1 MIFEQMHIIIMSGA
15 ERAGNK
21 VNHYVQKEHPR
32 LGKYWMPFFV
42 LILEVIFVIDNF
54 FNCVMHDDAKMYK

>member
-1 MIFEQMHIIIMSGA
+1 VPEMKTLLYKSNT
-15 ERAGNK
+15 ERASKNGR
-21 VNHYVQKEHPR
+21 V
-32 LGKYWMPFFV
+32 LDALFFV